1 MTERKLQKYDD
12 YLNKTLPP
20 VVGSKTLTP
29 VILTDSKAKYL
40 IKHCSSIVE
49 SQIRWRFRSGQS
61 TERGF
66 QWLSRNIDRERSLG
80 QYPSLCVVDTC
91 DLTDY
96 DGKFVTLAANKD
108 IVDSLINTYQ
118 TLSHL
123 RRTKKI
129 YMYLQI

>member
-1 MTERKLQKYDD
+1 MTERKLQK

-66 QWLSRNIDRERSLG
+66 QWLNRKLDREIGSLG
-80 QYPSLCVVDTC
+80 QYPSLCVVR
-91 DLTDY
+91 
-96 DGKFVTLAANKD
+96 
-108 IVDSLINTYQ
+108 
-118 TLSHL
+118 H
-123 RRTKKI
+123 
-129 YMYLQI
+129 M